1 MRAYILTE
9 DQARRV
15 PIALLI
21 GLCLAYLVPGYGP
34 RDPWGSID
42 STGFGIALTFAQSG
56 SASWLAPSVFGV
68 SVPSEAPLS
77 YWLIAVG
84 IRLTDPWLSAHA
96 AARLTTGLLVALG
109 LLGMWRAAFLFARR
123 PEIQPSDPFGASAAP
138 LVIARSM
145 ADASILIALACCG
158 LIIRL
163 HETTSEA
170 LQFTWTALLLLG
182 FAQTLERPKRGG
194 LIVGLAL
201 VATGLG
207 SSPLLALLFGLAW
220 LAAHAISA
228 PLRVLAR
235 DSIPASIGPVA
246 AAFIL
251 WLAILAVSDEAGRA
265 TVLQWWRAAWPPFES
280 VVTPWTDRLRTLA
293 WFVWPAW
300 PLALWTLWKWR
311 ASWREPAL
319 IGPALLCVAV
329 LIYLSMPSRMNEQAI
344 IPLALPLALLAI
356 WALPRIGRGFAGLFD
371 WLAVALF
378 SLFIV
383 FIWAYWIALQT
394 GFPPRMAAGAARV
407 APGFEH
413 EPIALTGLLAA
424 LATLAWL
431 ALIRWRLSDGPRV
444 LWRPVVLSAAGL
456 TITWLLLIT
465 LWLPIYDNRI
475 SLRGP
480 VTAASDRIRASAPDS
495 RIESTCV
502 YAVDLGPAERTA
514 FAYMGSV
521 RFARG
526 DEACDWVIR
535 RLASGSGTS
544 SVEPPG
550 QWERV
555 WQGGRRIDRVE
566 RFTLERRVR

>member
-15 PIALLI
+15 PFTLLI
-21 GLCLAYLVPGYGP
+21 GLCLAYLIPGYGP
-34 RDPWGSID
+34 RDPWGSMD
-42 STGFGIALTFAQSG
+42 TTGFGIALTFAQSG
-56 SASWLAPSVFGV
+56 WSSWLAPSAFGV
-68 SVPSEAPLS
+68 GLPDEAPLS
-77 YWLIAVG
+77 YWLIAAG
-84 IRLTDPWLSAHA
+84 IRLTDPWLSAHT
-96 AARLTTGLLVALG
+96 AARLTTGLLVAFG
-109 LLGMWRAAFLFARR
+109 LLAMWRAALLFARR

-138 LVIARSM
+138 EVIARSM
-145 ADASILIALACCG
+145 ADAGVLITLACCG

-170 LQFTWTALLLLG
+170 IQFTWTALLLLG
-182 FAQTLERPKRGG
+182 FALTLERPKRGG

-201 VATGLG
+201 VATALG

-220 LAAHAISA
+220 LVAHGISA

-235 DSIPASIGPVA
+235 DSIPASLAPVA
-246 AAFIL
+246 ATLAL
-251 WLAILAVSDEAGRA
+251 WLWVVALSDEAGRA
-265 TVLQWWRAAWPPFES
+265 AVLQWWRTAWPPFES
-280 VVTPWTDRLRTLA
+280 VVTPWADQLRTLA

-311 ASWREPAL
+311 TSWREPAL
-319 IGPALLCVAV
+319 IGPALFCFAM
-329 LIYLSMPSRMNEQAI
+329 LIYLSMLTRVNEQAM

-356 WALPRIGRGFAGLFD
+356 WALPRIARGFAGLFD

-394 GFPPRMAAGAARV
+394 GFPPRMAASAARV
-407 APGFEH
+407 APGNEH
-413 EPIALTGLLAA
+413 EPVALTGLLAA

-465 LWLPIYDNRI
+465 LWLPVYDNRI
-475 SLRGP
+475 SLRAP
-480 VTAASDRIRASAPDS
+480 VTAASEWIRDSAPDGK
-495 RIESTCV
+495 IESACV
-502 YAVDLGPAERTA
+502 YAIDLGPAERTA
-514 FAYMGSV
+514 FAYVGSV

-526 DEACDWVIR
+526 DETCAWAIR
-535 RLASGSGTS
+535 RIVSGSDAPG
-544 SVEPPG
+544 VAPPG

-566 RFTLERRVR
+566 RFTLERRVQ